1 MIHPDTRL
9 ADLGEPLGIS
19 LVAARRIPKGT
30 VTWAHDPLDR
40 ILPAAQVASLPAL
53 FDSLTIRFAYRNAQG
68 DYVLAWDDTRFMNHS
83 CEPTCAMTRFGFE
96 IALRDIEAGEQ
107 LTNDYAML
115 HLESEERIDCGC
127 GYALCRGAI
136 SASDQHGLQPVW
148 DAWIDGALASFEA
161 VDQPLSALLSR
172 AQIRDAF
179 AHYRLSA
186 DPATPHT
193 RHAAP
198 V

>member
-9 ADLGEPLGIS
+9 ADLGGPLGIS
-19 LVAARRIPKGT
+19 LVATRRIPKGT

-40 ILPAAQVASLPAL
+40 ILPAAHVASLPPQ

-83 CEPTCAMTRFGFE
+83 CDPTCAVTRFGFE
-96 IALRDIEAGEQ
+96 IAVRDIEAGEQ

-115 HLESEERIDCGC
+115 HLEPEERIDCDC
-127 GYALCRGAI
+127 GHALCRGAV
-136 SASDQHGLQPVW
+136 SAPDQHGLQPVW
-148 DAWIDGALASFEA
+148 DTWVGEALACFEA
-161 VDQPLSALLSR
+161 VDQPLSALLSL
-172 AQIRDAF
+172 AQIRGAF
-179 AHYRLSA
+179 AHYRA
-186 DPATPHT
+186 QA
-193 RHAAP
+193 RHAAQ

>member
-1 MIHPDTRL
+1 MIHPNTRL
-9 ADLGEPLGIS
+9 TDLGDPLGIS
-19 LVAARRIPKGT
+19 LVATRTIPKGT

-53 FDSLTIRFAYRNAQG
+53 FGSLTIRFAYRNAQG

-96 IALRDIEAGEQ
+96 IAVRDIAAGEQ

-115 HLESEERIDCGC
+115 HLETGERIDCGC
-127 GYALCRGAI
+127 GHATCRGAI
-136 SASDQHGLQPVW
+136 SAADQHGRQAVW
-148 DAWIDGALASFEA
+148 DEWVREALACFGA
-161 VDQPLSALLSR
+161 VDQPLSELLSR
-172 AQIRDAF
+172 GQIRAAF
-179 AHYRLSA
+179 AHHRPHA
-186 DPATPHT
+186 DHG
-193 RHAAP
+193 R